1 MEVKFNV
8 TGAERKKLV
17 GAISE
22 ILNTPMKYLGAPG
35 FAYAVGGY
43 TVDKNGTVSGER
55 DDALLTALAG
65 RGFEA
70 EATANTLI
78 AEAPETAEALETP
91 DRLAIEMPADGF
103 TPEKLENLKKL
114 VESKAA
120 LIKAALGADD
130 LPVESTGDTL
140 RFPWFPGNLDGDTV
154 KACMQFIA
162 ALCKTAKEKKRV
174 TAKARDEFE
183 NPRFAMR
190 VWLIG
195 LGMVGDEF
203 KAARKFL
210 LKNLTGNAAWRYGA
224 PKKKAAGEAADGA
237 DAGTVTPEAVPAPA
251 GEDAA
256 PAADTGADCAGRA
269 GAKHE

>member
-1 MEVKFNV
+1 MEFKFNV

-22 ILNTPMKYLGAPG
+22 ILNTPMKYLGAPSFG
-35 FAYAVGGY
+35 YEVSGY

-55 DDALLTALAG
+55 DDALLDALAE

-70 EATANTLI
+70 EAVAGAAI
-78 AEAPETAEALETP
+78 AEAPETTEAPETP

-103 TPEKLENLKKL
+103 TPEKLENLTKL

-120 LIKAALGADD
+120 LIKAALGTDD
-130 LPVESTGDTL
+130 LPIESAGDTL
-140 RFPWFPGNLDGDTV
+140 RFPWFSGDLDGDTA
-154 KACMQFIA
+154 KACAQFIA

-174 TAKARDEFE
+174 TAKAHDEFE

-195 LGMVGDEF
+195 LGMVGDDF
-203 KAARKFL
+203 KTARKFL

-237 DAGTVTPEAVPAPA
+237 DAGTETIGTVTASA
-251 GEDAA
+251 GEETA
-256 PAADTGADCAGRA
+256 PAADTGTDCAGEA
-269 GAKHE
+269 GAVHE

>member
-1 MEVKFNV
+1 MEFKFNV

-35 FAYAVGGY
+35 FAYKVGGY
-43 TVDKNGTVSGER
+43 TVNKNGTVSGER

-70 EATANTLI
+70 EAAANMLI
-78 AEAPETAEALETP
+78 AEAPETAEAPEVS

-103 TPEKLENLKKL
+103 TPEKLANLKKL

-120 LIKAALGADD
+120 LIKAALSADD
-130 LPVESTGDTL
+130 LPIESTGDTL
-140 RFPWFPGNLDGDTV
+140 RFPWFSGGLDGDAVNAYT
-154 KACMQFIA
+154 QFIS

-174 TAKARDEFE
+174 TAKAREEFE

-195 LGMVGDEF
+195 LGMVGDDF
-203 KAARKFL
+203 KTARKFL
-210 LKNLTGNAAWRYGA
+210 LKNLTGNAAWRYGT
-224 PKKKAAGEAADGA
+224 PKKKAVGEAADGA
-237 DAGTVTPEAVPAPA
+237 DAGTVTPA
-251 GEDAA
+251 GEEV
-256 PAADTGADCAGRA
+256 PSGDTGADSVGESGCRA
-269 GAKHE
+269 